1 MNTKNVWCLERLG
14 LWVIM
19 DLIQG
24 IFSSV
29 FPVSV
34 SKLKNTNWMFT
45 DAVTPSPTHS
55 TPKVILWCAFSL
67 SSSSFIFSFRL
78 IRLFKEL
85 GNDEPWNNSTPN
97 PMLLLKD
104 RHICYSMRRVK
115 EYSENYFILYIIV
128 STWKVWK
135 EQRFH
140 SEARHKLLI
149 VMLWEALFSF
159 LWRHILHFLSKHIL
173 VCIQSVRN
181 TL

>member
-1 MNTKNVWCLERLG
+1 
-14 LWVIM
+14 M

-24 IFSSV
+24 IFSSA
-29 FPVSV
+29 FPVSA

-85 GNDEPWNNSTPN
+85 GNYEPWNNSTPN

-115 EYSENYFILYIIV
+115 EYSENYFLLYIIV

-140 SEARHKLLI
+140 SEAINCYVVRGF
-149 VMLWEALFSF
+149 VFFSLKTHLTF
-159 LWRHILHFLSKHIL
+159 LVQTYLGMYTISQKHIITDS
-173 VCIQSVRN
+173 VYICIHSI
-181 TL
+181 TLSEKITT